1 MTYYLIRIKGIKN
14 PIVFDNEVFDQHRC
28 NGLYDNWLREIS
40 SGNIREI
47 ESITKIETRDKLICV

>member
-14 PIVFDNEVFDQHRC
+14 PIVFDNDVFEAHRC
-28 NGLYDNWLREIS
+28 PGLYDNWFREIS